1 MELMLQTNPL
11 CYLKTAV
18 REVRCQ
24 EETGET
30 LVPDGEP
37 DIATLADCAAEV
49 YLRGKDLREGT
60 VTVAG
65 GVKGT
70 VLYLPED
77 GTTVRCL
84 ECYLPFTIKVEHP
97 ALTDRSDVCCEL
109 RVRSVDARIL
119 NARKALLRVNLACAV
134 TAYQAAAETFASME
148 SAIPGVEIR
157 ETVTQMEL
165 PLEMAERAFVLSDAL
180 ELPAGRPPIETLCR
194 SRCDLL
200 VTDQKIVGDKA
211 LFKGTLTCKVLYR
224 APDGSLQRV
233 SQALPYS
240 QYCTLDREYDQETV
254 AVLPLLTGCDIE
266 SEGGAEPRRVLLTA
280 HILAQCLVSG
290 TRTVRVIEDAYA
302 TDGQLEPEWTSV
314 VLSPCLDRQSRV
326 ETVQAAL
333 AAPLRDV
340 VDAEAYVDFPAQ
352 NRQEGAVSLRMPVQ
366 FRVLG
371 YDGDGRLT
379 AVTAQ
384 GEAGETMALAGNAD
398 CVTVCRLAEGAE
410 SIGVSG
416 NQVRCKLRVDSA
428 AYAQQPISCLQAAQ
442 WEPEAETG
450 ERPSVILR
458 SVPADTA
465 LWDLAKSCRASAAA
479 IRAVNHLEGDRISKE
494 TMVLIP
500 VG

>member
-280 HILAQCLVSG
+280 HILAQCLE
-290 TRTVRVIEDAYA
+290 I
-302 TDGQLEPEWTSV
+302 
-314 VLSPCLDRQSRV
+314 
-326 ETVQAAL
+326 
-333 AAPLRDV
+333 
-340 VDAEAYVDFPAQ
+340 
-352 NRQEGAVSLRMPVQ
+352 
-366 FRVLG
+366 
-371 YDGDGRLT
+371 GR
-379 AVTAQ
+379 AHV
-384 GEAGETMALAGNAD
+384 
-398 CVTVCRLAEGAE
+398 
-410 SIGVSG
+410 
-416 NQVRCKLRVDSA
+416 
-428 AYAQQPISCLQAAQ
+428 
-442 WEPEAETG
+442 
-450 ERPSVILR
+450 
-458 SVPADTA
+458 
-465 LWDLAKSCRASAAA
+465 
-479 IRAVNHLEGDRISKE
+479 
-494 TMVLIP
+494 
-500 VG
+500 